1 MIGKK
6 QTDLTEH
13 GTFFSLVVIY
23 LLNLIL
29 LSVML
34 VLASKQITFASF
46 GADLATNVGHFSHW
60 VVDLFDRF
68 AQGAGH
74 S

>member
-1 MIGKK
+1 VK
-6 QTDLTEH
+6 
-13 GTFFSLVVIY
+13 
-23 LLNLIL
+23 
-29 LSVML
+29 
-34 VLASKQITFASF
+34 
-46 GADLATNVGHFSHW
+46 NVGSFSHW

>member
-1 MIGKK
+1 MKILRTGV
-6 QTDLTEH
+6 L
-13 GTFFSLVVIY
+13 
-23 LLNLIL
+23 LIL

-46 GADLATNVGHFSHW
+46 GDDLLTNVGNFSHW

-68 AQGAGH
+68 AHGARH
-74 S
+74 A

>member
-1 MIGKK
+1 
-6 QTDLTEH
+6 
-13 GTFFSLVVIY
+13 
-23 LLNLIL
+23 
-29 LSVML
+29 ML

-46 GADLATNVGHFSHW
+46 GADLVTNVGNFSHW

-74 S
+74 A